1 MWGTVTACAAALL
14 AVAVTG
20 CSSASGGVQSGGPLG
35 PPDHHDGACA
45 AEPRP
50 GAPETIG
57 FIEFGNTGSVPLV
70 ITRVTL
76 RDPRHLRL
84 LGSYLVPV
92 ISGEIGAASGWPPR
106 PSPGAPLPRGWKLR
120 QPPGHLRLLP
130 RKAAEVVVGITST
143 ARPGGSAAGVNI
155 YYHSGGTRYVRE
167 SNVRLM
173 LQIPVCGG

>member
-1 MWGTVTACAAALL
+1 VYGACVRTWGTVTACAAALL
-14 AVAVTG
+14 AVAVAG

-120 QPPGHLRLLP
+120 QPPGHL
-130 RKAAEVVVGITST
+130 
-143 ARPGGSAAGVNI
+143 PGGSAAGVNI